1 MTPATR
7 GATDRVGRF
16 FDLYRETASSRS
28 AIALVAANAI
38 PLVGVAFFGWSLWTI
53 LVLYWVENGIVGFW
67 TVPKILLARG
77 SVIGDVGKLASV
89 GFGRLASG
97 GSRALDL
104 AAAAMPAGEVESAAT
119 GCLRVPLTL
128 FFLVHYGIFWLV
140 HGLFVFA
147 LPNFLGAANN
157 GIEPGSSLTI
167 DPATGLPAVA
177 SDLIARSS
185 GFGEIAWS
193 SVAIGAV
200 ALFISHG
207 ASFLFTYLGRG
218 EYLRSS
224 APAQMVAPYGRVVV
238 LHLTILFG
246 AFVAALIGAPIGAL
260 VILVVLKTLLD
271 LRIHLSTHR
280 PATVPEPA

>member
-1 MTPATR
+1 MTPATGR
-7 GATDRVGRF
+7 STDRVGRF

-67 TVPKILLARG
+67 TVPKILMARG
-77 SVIGDVGKLASV
+77 SIIGDVGKLASV

-147 LPNFLGAANN
+147 LPTFLGAANS
-157 GIEPGSSLTI
+157 GI
-167 DPATGLPAVA
+167 DPGFPAVA
-177 SDLIARSS
+177 SDVIVRSS

-218 EYLRSS
+218 EYLRTS

-238 LHLTILFG
+238 LHLTIIFG
-246 AFVAALIGAPIGAL
+246 AFVVVLIGAPIGAL

-271 LRIHLSTHR
+271 LRIHLATHR
-280 PATVPEPA
+280 PVTVPRAA

>member
-1 MTPATR
+1 MTPAT
-7 GATDRVGRF
+7 GSSTDPLGRF
-16 FDLYRETASSRS
+16 FDLYRETATSRS
-28 AIALVAANAI
+28 AIALVVANAI

-67 TVPKILLARG
+67 TVLKILLARG
-77 SVIGDVGKLASV
+77 SVIGDVGRLASV

-97 GSRALDL
+97 GSRALEL
-104 AAAAMPAGEVESAAT
+104 AAAAMPAGEVESAAS

-128 FFLVHYGIFWLV
+128 FFLVHYGLFWLV
-140 HGLFVFA
+140 HGVFVFA
-147 LPNFLGAANN
+147 LPTFLGAANS
-157 GIEPGSSLTI
+157 GIDPGSSLTI
-167 DPATGLPAVA
+167 DPATSLPGVA
-177 SDLIARSS
+177 SDVIVRSS

-218 EYLRSS
+218 EYLRTS
-224 APAQMVAPYGRVVV
+224 APAQMMAPYGRVVV
-238 LHLTILFG
+238 LHLTIIFG

-260 VILVVLKTLLD
+260 VILVILKTLLD
-271 LRIHLSTHR
+271 LRLHLRSHP
-280 PATVPEPA
+280 PAITAQPA

>member
-1 MTPATR
+1 MTPAT
-7 GATDRVGRF
+7 GPGTGTDRLGRF
-16 FDLYRETASSRS
+16 FDLYRETATSRS
-28 AIALVAANAI
+28 AIALVVANAI

-67 TVPKILLARG
+67 TVPKILMARG
-77 SVIGDVGKLASV
+77 SLIGDVGKLASV
-89 GFGRLASG
+89 GFGRLANG
-97 GSRALDL
+97 GSRALGL
-104 AAAAMPAGEVESAAT
+104 AASAMPAGEVESAAT

-128 FFLVHYGIFWLV
+128 FFLVHYGLFWLV

-147 LPNFLGAANN
+147 LPSFSALAGEHN
-157 GIEPGSSLTI
+157 E
-167 DPATGLPAVA
+167 
-177 SDLIARSS
+177 
-185 GFGEIAWS
+185 FGEIAWS

-218 EYLRSS
+218 EYLRTS

-238 LHLTILFG
+238 LHLTIIFG
-246 AFVAALIGAPIGAL
+246 AFVAALLGAPIGAL

-271 LRIHLSTHR
+271 LRIHLATHR
-280 PATVPEPA
+280 PAGVLEPA

>member
-1 MTPATR
+1 
-7 GATDRVGRF
+7 
-16 FDLYRETASSRS
+16 
-28 AIALVAANAI
+28 
-38 PLVGVAFFGWSLWTI
+38 
-53 LVLYWVENGIVGFW
+53 VLYWVENGIVGFW

-77 SVIGDVGKLASV
+77 SIIGDVGKLASV
-89 GFGRLASG
+89 GFGRLARG

-104 AAAAMPAGEVESAAT
+104 AATAMPAGEVESAAT

-140 HGLFVFA
+140 HGIFVFA
-147 LPNFLGAANN
+147 LPNFLGAANS

-167 DPATGLPAVA
+167 DPATGLPGVA

-218 EYLRSS
+218 EYLRTS

-238 LHLTILFG
+238 LHLTIIFG
-246 AFVAALIGAPIGAL
+246 AFVVALIGAPIGAL

-271 LRIHLSTHR
+271 LRIHLATHR
-280 PATVPEPA
+280 PATDPQPV

>member
-1 MTPATR
+1 
-7 GATDRVGRF
+7 
-16 FDLYRETASSRS
+16 
-28 AIALVAANAI
+28 
-38 PLVGVAFFGWSLWTI
+38 
-53 LVLYWVENGIVGFW
+53 
-67 TVPKILLARG
+67 
-77 SVIGDVGKLASV
+77 
-89 GFGRLASG
+89 
-97 GSRALDL
+97 
-104 AAAAMPAGEVESAAT
+104 MPAGEVESAAT

-157 GIEPGSSLTI
+157 GIDPGF
-167 DPATGLPAVA
+167 PGVA
-177 SDLIARSS
+177 SDVVVRSS

-218 EYLRSS
+218 EYLRTS

-238 LHLTILFG
+238 LHLTIIFG
-246 AFVAALIGAPIGAL
+246 AFVVALVGAPIGAL

>member
-1 MTPATR
+1 MTPAP
-7 GATDRVGRF
+7 GSATDRVGRF
-16 FDLYRETASSRS
+16 FELYRETASSRS
-28 AIALVAANAI
+28 AIALIVANAI

-77 SVIGDVGKLASV
+77 SIIGDVGKLTSV

-157 GIEPGSSLTI
+157 GIDPGF
-167 DPATGLPAVA
+167 PGVA
-177 SDLIARSS
+177 SDVVVRSS

-218 EYLRSS
+218 EYLRTS

-238 LHLTILFG
+238 LHLTIIFG
-246 AFVAALIGAPIGAL
+246 AFVVALVGAPIGAL